1 MLEITLF
8 LERIAYP
15 LLMDDV
21 KSYNT
26 NKDFT
31 IRICC
36 YTIINYNE
44 SIKEE
49 NAIHSLHSCQSNEQH
64 QQEITGLTSL

>member
-8 LERIAYP
+8 LDRIAYP

-31 IRICC
+31 VR
-36 YTIINYNE
+36 T
-44 SIKEE
+44 
-49 NAIHSLHSCQSNEQH
+49 
-64 QQEITGLTSL
+64 

>member
-1 MLEITLF
+1 MLEITLI

-31 IRICC
+31 IRI
-36 YTIINYNE
+36 
-44 SIKEE
+44 
-49 NAIHSLHSCQSNEQH
+49 
-64 QQEITGLTSL
+64 